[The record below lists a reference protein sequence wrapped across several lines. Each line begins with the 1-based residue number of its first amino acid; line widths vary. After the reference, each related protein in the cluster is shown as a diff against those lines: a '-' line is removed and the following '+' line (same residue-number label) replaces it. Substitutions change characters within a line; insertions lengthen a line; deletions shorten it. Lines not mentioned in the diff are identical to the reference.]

1 MANKE
6 LNERIEQY
14 LLNKM
19 EDIEREAFEDE
30 LKSDP
35 ELKELTVKK
44 QLLING
50 IKAGFNAEFK
60 SKLKSEDQH
69 QKRMVKTRRIRFI
82 SGIAAILVIG
92 IFSTFFLNSI
102 KQNPTRIYE
111 EYYQPYPNISTPLS
125 RSDENGNSPYYQYE
139 KGEYESALAG
149 FQTLIKGN
157 PDDESALFYA
167 AISNMEL
174 SDFNNAIEKLKK
186 VADKNQSKFTQAASW
201 YLSLA
206 YIHTKKP
213 ELASEYLNILAEGN
227 DVYANNAKKILKKIN

>member
-6 LNERIEQY
+6 LDERVEQY
-14 LLNKM
+14 LLKNM
-19 EDIEREAFEDE
+19 GDTEREAFEDE
-30 LKSDP
+30 LKSDS
-35 ELKELTVKK
+35 ELKKLFEKK

-50 IKAGFNAEFK
+50 IRTGFNAEFK
-60 SKLKSEDQH
+60 SKLKSEDQRRKH
-69 QKRMVKTRRIRFI
+69 MVKTRRIRFI

-102 KQNPTRIYE
+102 EKNPIKIYE

-139 KGEYESALAG
+139 KGDFQTALIG
-149 FQTLIKGN
+149 FQAIIKDN

-167 AISNMEL
+167 ALSNMEL
-174 SDFNNAIEKLKK
+174 SDFKNAIEKLKK
-186 VADKNQSKFTQAASW
+186 VTVKDESKFTQAANW

-206 YIHTKKP
+206 YIHTNKL
-213 ELASEYLNILAEGN
+213 EQASEYLTKLAEGN
-227 DVYANNAKKILKKIN
+227 DVYSKKAKKILKKIN

>member
-1 MANKE
+1 
-6 LNERIEQY
+6 
-14 LLNKM
+14 
-19 EDIEREAFEDE
+19 
-30 LKSDP
+30 
-35 ELKELTVKK
+35 
-44 QLLING
+44 
-50 IKAGFNAEFK
+50 
-60 SKLKSEDQH
+60 
-69 QKRMVKTRRIRFI
+69 RIRFI

-102 KQNPTRIYE
+102 KQNPIKIYE

-149 FQTLIKGN
+149 FQSLIKGN

-186 VADKNQSKFTQAASW
+186 VADKNQSKFTQAANW

-213 ELASEYLNILAEGN
+213 ELASEYLNILTEGN